1 MMPDKPCKR
10 KIDYKRIYI
19 ILFFVLG
26 IAFLIWGT
34 GKIINQHQRNTSFLP
49 VKAIVI
55 STGINRHYNTYWPV
69 VNYEYQVGDKT
80 YRSSKVFS
88 MSRRFGKDWAQNVA
102 GQFKED
108 SGCDAFYNPE
118 NPADAYL
125 VKYFQFTPYGINF
138 LSLLFFLVGTI
149 VQYERSFEKIKE
161 QKRLASGKFWMPP
174 VEDIREEMKSLLY
187 FNIIALVVLVP
198 TLVHYFKY
206 AESPLNE
213 FIFLVFVLYS
223 VFLGGFIY
231 TAYLV
236 FFKRKNV

>member
-10 KIDYKRIYI
+10 KIDYKRIYT
-19 ILFFVLG
+19 ILFLVLG

-34 GKIINQHQRNTSFLP
+34 GKIINQHQKNTSFLP
-49 VKAIVI
+49 VKAIVL
-55 STGINRHYNTYWPV
+55 STDINRYYNNYWPV
-69 VNYEYQVGDKT
+69 VNYEYQVGDKI
-80 YRSSKVFS
+80 YRSSNVFS
-88 MSRRFGKDWAQNVA
+88 MSRSFGKDWARDVA
-102 GQFKED
+102 GQYKED
-108 SGCDAFYNPE
+108 SGCNAFYDPK

-125 VKYFQFTPYGINF
+125 VKYYQFTPYGINC
-138 LSLLFFLVGTI
+138 LSLLFFLVALI

-161 QKRLASGKFWMPP
+161 QKRLMAGKFWIPP

-206 AESPLNE
+206 AEPPYND
-213 FIFLVFVLYS
+213 FILLVFALYI
-223 VFLGGFIY
+223 VFLGGFLY

-236 FFKRKNV
+236 LFKRENV